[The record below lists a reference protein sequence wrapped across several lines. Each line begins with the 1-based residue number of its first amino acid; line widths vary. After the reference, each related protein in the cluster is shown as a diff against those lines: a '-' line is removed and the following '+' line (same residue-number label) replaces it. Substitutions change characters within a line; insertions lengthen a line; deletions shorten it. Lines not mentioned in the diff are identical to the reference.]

1 MAAAAAANVE
11 VMVVVVMTAMDT
23 LWRMGERRKM
33 LLRWS
38 YREEEEEIGV
48 DKQHS
53 LDGSIQVQKVTQK
66 KKSSGKLP
74 NKSVIQDD
82 HNGDNK
88 KQQEF

>member
-23 LWRMGERRKM
+23 LWRMGERRKIL

-38 YREEEEEIGV
+38 YREEGEEIGV

-53 LDGSIQVQKVTQK
+53 LDGSI
-66 KKSSGKLP
+66 
-74 NKSVIQDD
+74 
-82 HNGDNK
+82 
-88 KQQEF
+88 

>member
-38 YREEEEEIGV
+38 YREEGEEIGV

-53 LDGSIQVQKVTQK
+53 LDGYSSPKSDTKEEEFMQTSKQKCV
-66 KKSSGKLP
+66 SR
-74 NKSVIQDD
+74 
-82 HNGDNK
+82 
-88 KQQEF
+88 